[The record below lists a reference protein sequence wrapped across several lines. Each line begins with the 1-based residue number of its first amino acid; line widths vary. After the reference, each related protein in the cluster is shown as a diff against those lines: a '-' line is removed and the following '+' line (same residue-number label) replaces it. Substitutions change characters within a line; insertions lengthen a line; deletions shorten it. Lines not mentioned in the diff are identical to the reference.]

1 MPKMAYSVALAIVMC
16 SSVKAGSLGEGY
28 SAATRGGTVDAGFRM
43 VTIYSHEAACSEREA
58 PHSFEAQ
65 DLVVYVGESVRL
77 ADLRVSALD
86 KENALVARVPI
97 MINEK
102 NIDSKVFLNDLHQE
116 SPTYVALAE
125 GTSTLTIAYL
135 CSATTE
141 VEAELVIRSQR
152 KSRDPI

>member
-1 MPKMAYSVALAIVMC
+1 
-16 SSVKAGSLGEGY
+16 
-28 SAATRGGTVDAGFRM
+28 
-43 VTIYSHEAACSEREA
+43 
-58 PHSFEAQ
+58 
-65 DLVVYVGESVRL
+65 
-77 ADLRVSALD
+77 
-86 KENALVARVPI
+86 

-102 NIDSKVFLNDLHQE
+102 NIDSKVFFNDLNQE

-141 VEAELVIRSQR
+141 VETELLMRSQR